1 MDYSHHIIAYLIYR
15 CIRAGAVPAIKQ
27 EATA

>member
-15 CIRAGAVPAIKQ
+15 CIHSGHTPAIKQ
-27 EATA
+27 EASL

>member
-15 CIRAGAVPAIKQ
+15 CIRLGMTPAIKQ
-27 EATA
+27 EAH